1 MFDPHHTRYS
11 NRKYYTRKGQV
22 IQAKRIDNPV
32 GVEDRL
38 VPMYKNYLLKNKLI
52 SSSDV
57 PQSPPTYDS
66 VFYSVDQSY
75 TSIGDMAVTTAPT
88 NVTNC
93 AGIAI
98 GVDPDAPSYWDVYI
112 FYVYNLSF
120 TIPANFA
127 HKTWTAGTSLTGTF
141 EIGADDTLGMSFP
154 ISGNTT
160 TQQQWVN
167 QVRFHKISR
176 ELVNFE

>member
-32 GVEDRL
+32 GIEDRL
-38 VPMYKNYLLKNKLI
+38 VPMYKKYLLKNKLVT
-52 SSSDV
+52 SDDL
-57 PQSPPTYDS
+57 PQKPYLLDE
-66 VFYSVDQSY
+66 VYYSGTGDRVL
-75 TSIGDMAVTTAPT
+75 IGDMAVTIAPT

-98 GVDPDAPSYWDVYI
+98 GDDSERPGYWNLYI

-120 TIPANFA
+120 TIPKGFA
-127 HKTWTAGTSLTGTF
+127 YKTWTAGTSLTAEF
-141 EIGADDTLGMSFP
+141 EIGSDDTLGLSFP

-167 QVRFHKISR
+167 QVRLHKISR
-176 ELVNFE
+176 DIVEFK